1 MALLALRHTAFT
13 SDAGDYVES
22 SRLLLRVP
30 HFVPYWPPGLP
41 LYLLPF
47 ITAGVSDI
55 GLRASMLFFW
65 VLACWGLLRL
75 AQTVEV
81 GDSAWLILLV
91 FALMPSSIHMSVEP
105 LTQQPVAALLLIALS
120 SAVRCGLGS
129 GIGEFALLGC
139 SLGAMSLMRPSALP
153 LLMLLPGAC
162 LVVLRRK
169 KIRHWMTGPL
179 LTVSL
184 GAMMVGGWMVKA
196 HQMSGAWI
204 INNSNA
210 VNLFYGNNLWT
221 PMYRTWFFGSWA
233 KPGSV
238 ELQHYPD
245 YEQVLTQ
252 TLNLPPLQASAEFNR
267 LTIAYVAHRPDLF
280 LLRTL
285 NRMRC
290 FWGFDTFTSA
300 NLRRDG
306 SAGRR
311 LFPVSLALEAALY
324 LSIAGPAFFWLAI
337 AAAQFWRQWQSWLI
351 AGTIVVYGVPYWLS
365 MSHPTYHY
373 PVVMPLAVLGV
384 MAWRT
389 YAARPVAVP
398 VRMVRGWVAV
408 GTLAAI
414 QVEWVWQMAGS
425 LQR

>member
-1 MALLALRHTAFT
+1 
-13 SDAGDYVES
+13 
-22 SRLLLRVP
+22 
-30 HFVPYWPPGLP
+30 
-41 LYLLPF
+41 
-47 ITAGVSDI
+47 
-55 GLRASMLFFW
+55 
-65 VLACWGLLRL
+65 
-75 AQTVEV
+75 
-81 GDSAWLILLV
+81 
-91 FALMPSSIHMSVEP
+91 
-105 LTQQPVAALLLIALS
+105 
-120 SAVRCGLGS
+120 
-129 GIGEFALLGC
+129 
-139 SLGAMSLMRPSALP
+139 
-153 LLMLLPGAC
+153 
-162 LVVLRRK
+162 
-169 KIRHWMTGPL
+169 
-179 LTVSL
+179 
-184 GAMMVGGWMVKA
+184 MMVGGWMVKA